1 MWEHEPPD
9 QASSHSS
16 SQSSSRAAGP
26 RGPHGA
32 RSEDDATHE
41 ARVDAE
47 ADVKLRFPGAPPFSD
62 TDDDDAMGNEPDEIE
77 SPPYGDL
84 RDEMWLRLRARR
96 VIREFLRSVPRS
108 ESEAALAFLAPSGQ
122 MRLVT
127 RGELTQAIDDFRPR
141 MRQIIRLNIE
151 EGWPRSKV
159 CAYLHDISMKTFER
173 DQMEGLDLLSEL

>member
-1 MWEHEPPD
+1 M
-9 QASSHSS
+9 
-16 SQSSSRAAGP
+16 
-26 RGPHGA
+26 
-32 RSEDDATHE
+32 
-41 ARVDAE
+41 DAE
-47 ADVKLRFPGAPPFSD
+47 ADVKLRFPGASPFSD
-62 TDDDDAMGNEPDEIE
+62 TDDDDAMGDESDEIE